1 MQADSALAGGGI
13 REILPKA
20 GLVYSEKGN
29 LGEVLSKPKIMP
41 IKVRCAHTTS
51 SGNTAALVRIC
62 VCPVCRALPWKSWSN
77 WSAMQRA
84 TRLLNLEGGFNAAQ
98 KHLWPL

>member
-1 MQADSALAGGGI
+1 MESAGPASGI

-41 IKVRCAHTTS
+41 IKVRVLQQEERYWRPLILVTPFM
-51 SGNTAALVRIC
+51 LVRLH
-62 VCPVCRALPWKSWSN
+62 VSFPEYYVREA
-77 WSAMQRA
+77 
-84 TRLLNLEGGFNAAQ
+84 GAART
-98 KHLWPL
+98 